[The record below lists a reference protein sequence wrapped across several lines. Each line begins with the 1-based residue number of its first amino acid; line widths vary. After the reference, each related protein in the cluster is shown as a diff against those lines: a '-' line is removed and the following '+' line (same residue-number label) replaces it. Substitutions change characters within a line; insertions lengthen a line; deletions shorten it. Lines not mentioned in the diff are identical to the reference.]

1 MNIRNKGL
9 AVLAGVGVAGL
20 VGAAAAS
27 LDLTTSSL
35 GADAQVVASCDTDG
49 IDVNWITGYNALEQ
63 RFDLEDIE
71 LSDVA
76 PACDGLDLEI
86 VITDASDVS
95 IATFSGSATS
105 TVTTA
110 ALLTP
115 VDAELVEGIAVVISG
130 PTP

>member
-49 IDVNWITGYNALEQ
+49 IDVNWITGYNATAQ

-71 LSDVA
+71 LSGVA
-76 PACDGLDLEI
+76 AACDGLDLEI
-86 VITDASDVS
+86 VITDAADLS

-110 ALLTP
+110 ALSTP

>member
-49 IDVNWITGYNALEQ
+49 IDVNWGTGFNSLAQ
-63 RFDLEDIE
+63 RFDLQSVE
-71 LSDVA
+71 LSGVA
-76 PACDGLDLEI
+76 AACDGLDLEI
-86 VITDASDVS
+86 VITDAADVT
-95 IATFSGSATS
+95 IATFTGFAAS
-105 TVTTA
+105 TTTTA
-110 ALLTP
+110 SLAAP
-115 VDAELVEGIAVVISG
+115 VDAEAVEGIAVVISG
-130 PTP
+130 PLP

>member
-27 LDLTTSSL
+27 LDLTSNSL

-49 IDVNWITGYNALEQ
+49 ITVDWVTGYNAAAQ

-71 LSDVA
+71 LTGVA
-76 PACDGLDLEI
+76 PECDGLDLEI
-86 VITDASDVS
+86 VITDDNDAEIAS
-95 IATFSGSATS
+95 FSGSAT
-105 TVTTA
+105 TGTTTA
-110 ALLTP
+110 ALSLP

-130 PTP
+130 PIS

>member
-27 LDLTTSSL
+27 LDLTSSSL

-49 IDVNWITGYNALEQ
+49 IDVNWVTGYNATAQ
-63 RFDLEDIE
+63 RFDVEDIE
-71 LSDVA
+71 LSGVA
-76 PACDGLDLEI
+76 TACDGLDLEI
-86 VITDASDVS
+86 VLTDSLDAQIGS
-95 IATFSGSATS
+95 FSGSASSGT
-105 TVTTA
+105 TTA
-110 ALLTP
+110 ALTTP
-115 VDAELVEGIAVVISG
+115 VDAEAIEGIAVVISG

>member
-49 IDVNWITGYNALEQ
+49 IDVNWVTGYNALEQ
-63 RFDLEDIE
+63 RFDLEDVE
-71 LSDVA
+71 LTGVA
-76 PACDGLDLEI
+76 AACDGLDLEI
-86 VITDASDVS
+86 VITDDADLS
-95 IATFSGSATS
+95 IATFSGAAT
-105 TVTTA
+105 TGTTTA
-110 ALLTP
+110 ALSAP

>member
-27 LDLTTSSL
+27 LDLTSSSL

-49 IDVNWITGYNALEQ
+49 IDVNWVTGYNATAQ
-63 RFDLEDIE
+63 RFDLEDVE
-71 LSDVA
+71 LTGVA
-76 PACDGLDLEI
+76 AACDGLDLEI
-86 VITDASDVS
+86 VITDAADAS
-95 IATFSGSATS
+95 IATFSGSAASGT
-105 TVTTA
+105 TTA
-110 ALLTP
+110 ALSTP
-115 VDAELVEGIAVVISG
+115 VDAEAVEGIAVVISG

>member
-35 GADAQVVASCDTDG
+35 GADAQVVASCDTTG
-49 IDVNWITGYNALEQ
+49 IDVNWVTGYNALEQ
-63 RFDLEDIE
+63 RFDLEDVE
-71 LSDVA
+71 LTGVDA
-76 PACDGLDLEI
+76 ACDGLDLDI
-86 VITDASDVS
+86 VVSDAANAS
-95 IATFSGSATS
+95 IATFTGAAVSGT
-105 TVTTA
+105 TVA
-110 ALLTP
+110 ALSTP